1 MAFDIDRVCVSCVGC
16 VSLIQNDSE
25 KLFNTCIQSR
35 GWFLF
40 VCLCKLT
47 SQRKII
53 LYVYSLLTEA
63 TACTQYDKL
72 RTNLVCNGTKKVYK
86 NRNGNPVRPPHTP
99 NSTVPM
105 PRLTPGG
112 EGQRRRRRRR
122 SHTAT
127 SCCQSQYH
135 KHRPP
140 AGKPN
145 REVRR
150 PARTTTTTT
159 TNSGRQ
165 RMAGVVA
172 GVDDVVVVGGRG
184 SKLN

>member
-1 MAFDIDRVCVSCVGC
+1 MFVCVN
-16 VSLIQNDSE
+16 LHHSE
-25 KLFNTCIQSR
+25 KLYYMYTLNRSNCMHTVRQM
-35 GWFLF
+35 
-40 VCLCKLT
+40 
-47 SQRKII
+47 
-53 LYVYSLLTEA
+53 
-63 TACTQYDKL
+63 

-112 EGQRRRRRRR
+112 EGQRRRRRR

-165 RMAGVVA
+165 RIA